1 MAEIPRLQSGR
12 VQVQGVSSLP
22 QPNMNFGQQRPEV
35 EFQAAAEG
43 SSTLS
48 RTLSNLSSQ
57 MFGLAQNMAEDA
69 GARFVAENPTKLE
82 DLQAAADGNV
92 EKFKRDFSLNA
103 FGAAV
108 NKFKATELS
117 AYLESQLVNDAN
129 SLQLKVETGK
139 DESGNAYD
147 IDVAKLS
154 ADWKSKVDGYSG
166 SLASVSPEASY
177 KLRATAAVHGN
188 RLLLAAAKAQNQK
201 ALAQAK
207 VYIVKDVNDY
217 ANSVSNILRG
227 ERVTD
232 ERTGQILG
240 FEESL
245 LYERKRLLNNSLA
258 RGGIDGQSFALE
270 QSEKIELE
278 VKTTVFENAVLY
290 RKGDLGGDLVSFND
304 KVRNRTLPEDLQAV
318 WDSMTQ
324 PQQKSARDKIVA
336 QYQQLIDIKNKDREF
351 NKQDS
356 VINANRLKLTYLD
369 PNASEATRQ
378 DVISQLKEISA
389 RYPEIIDAKTIYE
402 MPKMLKE
409 TAEDDFDGVAKL
421 TQRLRD
427 KDVLLTTPTEIL
439 DAARALGVT
448 PKTALEL
455 SERYLPKDAKEAD
468 RLNKTIEVEYLLR
481 TKLPDGIT
489 KKRIATLD
497 DLKNS
502 LQVRNLSLADA
513 PSNYI
518 QLLTAPAEVGDD
530 DSDAVNAI
538 TDQIDNNYITSAVGV
553 SQAAKGKRIKPETI
567 ISLGKRVGDRRL
579 QLETAADKTGG
590 RIADASGSQSPTTKA
605 RLKLEGSED
614 TKREHQKLMADWES
628 KGRVGPPPSIQD
640 AGDIVERR
648 YLDKKDKDRITAAQQ
663 SIVSNF
669 GPNGSMMPP
678 AAREM
683 QINLPAIPPK
693 FKPGAVVEV
702 TPEYRRA
709 LEAEFK
715 RAGVEERKYRPIV
728 DEIIQQQT
736 FIEKT
741 IRSRSNR

>member
-35 EFQAAAEG
+35 EFQAAAER

-48 RTLSNLSSQ
+48 RTLSNLSSE
-57 MFGLAQNMAEDA
+57 MFGMAQNMAEDA
-69 GARFVAENPTKLE
+69 GARFIAENPTKLE
-82 DLQAAADGNV
+82 DLQAAADGDV

-129 SLQLKVETGK
+129 AEQVKIETGK
-139 DESGNAYD
+139 DESGNAYE
-147 IDVAKLS
+147 IDVKKLS
-154 ADWKSKVDGYSG
+154 ADWKSKVDGFSG
-166 SLASVSPEASY
+166 ALASVSPEASY

-188 RLLLAAAKAQNQK
+188 RLLLAATKAQNQK

-232 ERTGQILG
+232 QRTNQILG

-270 QSEKIELE
+270 QSEKIEFE

-304 KVRNRTLPEDLQAV
+304 KVRNRTLPDDLQAV

-324 PQQKSARDKIVA
+324 PQQKVARDKIVA

-351 NKQDS
+351 DKQDS
-356 VINANRLKLTYLD
+356 VISANRLKLTYLD

-389 RYPEIIDAKTIYE
+389 KYPEIIDAETIYE
-402 MPKMLKE
+402 MPKKLKE

-439 DAARALGVT
+439 DAARALRVT

-455 SERYLPKDAKEAD
+455 SERYLPKDAKEVE
-468 RLNKTIEVEYLLR
+468 RLSKTVEIEYLLR
-481 TKLPDGIT
+481 TKKPDEIT

-502 LQVRNLSLADA
+502 LQVRNLSLADL
-513 PSNYI
+513 PRNYI
-518 QLLTAPAEVGDD
+518 QLLKEASEADTSSETYGQLL
-530 DSDAVNAI
+530 NAI
-538 TDQIDNNYITSAVGV
+538 TRNEITEPLQVISYIKNNKLVADKKTVDSLMETVEFKQRQFQQDISRDAKDMARLYGTSPKSTAKLEYKFEKEIPEEIDRLVKEWQDNGSKGPRPGRKEATDSLVKKQDNSISQRRIVTSNEAINKMLSDNGLTFANITSRSGDIFTTKSGPVIMI
-553 SQAAKGKRIKPETI
+553 RPEYQEHLRKE
-567 ISLGKRVGDRRL
+567 LGKKIKIPSALD
-579 QLETAADKTGG
+579 AAVNN
-590 RIADASGSQSPTTKA
+590 I
-605 RLKLEGSED
+605 
-614 TKREHQKLMADWES
+614 
-628 KGRVGPPPSIQD
+628 
-640 AGDIVERR
+640 
-648 YLDKKDKDRITAAQQ
+648 
-663 SIVSNF
+663 
-669 GPNGSMMPP
+669 
-678 AAREM
+678 M
-683 QINLPAIPPK
+683 QNL
-693 FKPGAVVEV
+693 
-702 TPEYRRA
+702 
-709 LEAEFK
+709 
-715 RAGVEERKYRPIV
+715 
-728 DEIIQQQT
+728 II
-736 FIEKT
+736 IEQEQRN
-741 IRSRSNR
+741 IR